1 MKTSPPPRYRLDT
14 QVMPDERPI
23 SVALVE
29 DDESMRARLVR
40 VLADSP
46 DTVLVFA
53 ADTAAGMLQWL
64 AGNAVDVLL
73 VDLGLPDQSGLEV
86 IRWCQAHRS
95 TIDVMVVTMFGDE
108 ANMIA
113 AFEAGAR
120 GYLLKDGTEDELARH
135 VLSLHS
141 GGSPMTPLI
150 ARQLLA
156 RLAPPQPAPAAP
168 GGAADAANITMRERE
183 ILQVLSRGYTYE
195 ETARLLGI
203 AASTV
208 QSHVKSIYGK
218 LAVRS
223 RTEAI
228 FEARQL
234 GLL

>member
-156 RLAPPQPAPAAP
+156 RL
-168 GGAADAANITMRERE
+168 G
-183 ILQVLSRGYTYE
+183 
-195 ETARLLGI
+195 
-203 AASTV
+203 
-208 QSHVKSIYGK
+208 
-218 LAVRS
+218 
-223 RTEAI
+223 
-228 FEARQL
+228 
-234 GLL
+234 

>member
-1 MKTSPPPRYRLDT
+1 MWAEP
-14 QVMPDERPI
+14 PI

-29 DDESMRARLVR
+29 DDPATRARLSH
-40 VLADSP
+40 VLAAAP
-46 DTVLVFA
+46 GIALVH
-53 ADTAAGMLQWL
+53 TAASAREMLDWL
-64 AGNAVDVLL
+64 AGNSVNVLL
-73 VDLGLPDQSGLEV
+73 VDLGLPDRSGLEV
-86 IRWCQAHRS
+86 IRWCSAHQPA
-95 TIDVMVVTMFGDE
+95 TNVMVVTLFGDE
-108 ANMIA
+108 AHMIG

-156 RLAPPQPAPAAP
+156 RLTSPARPPAPASPPISA
-168 GGAADAANITMRERE
+168 REKD
-183 ILQVLSRGYTYE
+183 ILQALSRGYTYD

-203 AASTV
+203 APSTV
-208 QSHVKSIYGK
+208 QSHVKNIYSK
-218 LAVRS
+218 LAVHS
-223 RTEAI
+223 KTEAI

>member
-1 MKTSPPPRYRLDT
+1 MWAEP
-14 QVMPDERPI
+14 PI

-29 DDESMRARLVR
+29 DDAATRARLSH
-40 VLADSP
+40 VLAAAP
-46 DTVLVFA
+46 GIALVH
-53 ADTAAGMLQWL
+53 TAASAREMLDWL
-64 AGNAVDVLL
+64 AGNSVNVLL
-73 VDLGLPDQSGLEV
+73 VDLGLPDRSGLEV
-86 IRWCQAHRS
+86 IRWCS
-95 TIDVMVVTMFGDE
+95 THQPATNVMVVTLFGDE
-108 ANMIA
+108 AHMIG

-156 RLAPPQPAPAAP
+156 RLTSPARPPAPASPPISA
-168 GGAADAANITMRERE
+168 REKD
-183 ILQVLSRGYTYE
+183 ILQALSRGYTYD

-203 AASTV
+203 APSTV
-208 QSHVKSIYGK
+208 QSHVKNIYSK
-218 LAVRS
+218 LAVHS
-223 RTEAI
+223 KTEAI